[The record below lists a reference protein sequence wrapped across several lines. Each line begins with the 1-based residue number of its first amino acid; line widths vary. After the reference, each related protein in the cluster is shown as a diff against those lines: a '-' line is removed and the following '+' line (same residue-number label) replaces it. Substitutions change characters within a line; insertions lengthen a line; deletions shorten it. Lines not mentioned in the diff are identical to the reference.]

1 MCRFLSGTFAAL
13 AIGAVA
19 SAQHVTVVPL
29 STGAANSNYAVAPQA
44 DGVTFVGGQEAEN
57 HFLIVLDGDLNS
69 ASQLTIGPNGARLIR
84 GQDGPFVLAAPLIQL
99 RDDEYSFSFVA
110 VTEVIKGTAAE
121 AAASQ
126 QWATGNSAWST
137 ARFGWGWQDALG
149 EWMAAN
155 VLIPAVGVEN
165 LANASDTVLVIG
177 TVGTVAAVVGTGF
190 VVVEVGLGVGTLGG
204 AATGGGGV
212 AVGGSAVA
220 TEAEAVTA
228 LGGFASVGSSIGMGV
243 GAEAAI
249 IRTATI
255 TVTEIQ
261 QAGITLRVARWWLQ
275 FYQNAV
281 ATGRGGAAAEARVQ
295 LWARIVQLLGG

>member
-1 MCRFLSGTFAAL
+1 MMDFSIVKPWRFVFGTFAAL
-13 AIGAVA
+13 AIGSLA

-29 STGAANSNYAVAPQA
+29 STGAANSNYAVAPQG

-57 HFLIVLDGDLNS
+57 HFLIVLDGDLNN
-69 ASQLTIGPNGARLIR
+69 ASQLTMGPDGARLIR
-84 GQDGPFVLAAPLIQL
+84 GQDGPFVLAAPIIQL
-99 RDDEYSFSFVA
+99 RDDEYSVSFVA

-121 AAASQ
+121 DAANQ
-126 QWATGNSAWST
+126 QWASRNSAWSM

-149 EWMAAN
+149 EWMAVN
-155 VLIPAVGVEN
+155 VLIPVVGVEN

-204 AATGGGGV
+204 AAI
-212 AVGGSAVA
+212 A

-261 QAGITLRVARWWLQ
+261 EAGITLRIARWWLQ

>member
-99 RDDEYSFSFVA
+99 RDDEYSVSFVA

-126 QWATGNSAWST
+126 Q
-137 ARFGWGWQDALG
+137 
-149 EWMAAN
+149 
-155 VLIPAVGVEN
+155 
-165 LANASDTVLVIG
+165 
-177 TVGTVAAVVGTGF
+177 
-190 VVVEVGLGVGTLGG
+190 
-204 AATGGGGV
+204 
-212 AVGGSAVA
+212 
-220 TEAEAVTA
+220 
-228 LGGFASVGSSIGMGV
+228 
-243 GAEAAI
+243 
-249 IRTATI
+249 
-255 TVTEIQ
+255 
-261 QAGITLRVARWWLQ
+261 
-275 FYQNAV
+275 
-281 ATGRGGAAAEARVQ
+281 
-295 LWARIVQLLGG
+295 